1 MWVWIHYM
9 FPKPFEGMITCNNF
23 SNFNNL
29 TNVDDKTPQYCVV
42 AEIASYCLLLCL
54 AWVKPSLVTH
64 HCQHIN
70 HYTNIY
76 QCLLGLVLGMS
87 HIHTKASYFFIKF
100 PIFTVCLRGTKVHK
114 KCYLASEGL
123 KHYHEANEDCISKGG
138 TLVVPR
144 NSDEINVLRDYSK
157 KSLPGVN
164 DFWLGINDMVTEGK
178 FLDVHGFAVSF
189 LNWDRAQPSGGKRE
203 NCVLFSQSAQGKW
216 SDEACRSS
224 KRYICEF
231 IIP

>member
-1 MWVWIHYM
+1 MVSIVFGTNKIINGKSSLSTHSSLHKHL
-9 FPKPFEGMITCNNF
+9 PILARSNLRHIT
-23 SNFNNL
+23 
-29 TNVDDKTPQYCVV
+29 Q
-42 AEIASYCLLLCL
+42 
-54 AWVKPSLVTH
+54 
-64 HCQHIN
+64 
-70 HYTNIY
+70 
-76 QCLLGLVLGMS
+76 
-87 HIHTKASYFFIKF
+87 KASYDITHF

-144 NSDEINVLRDYSK
+144 NSDEISALRDYGK
-157 KSLPGVN
+157 RSLPGVN